1 MPFDVSDTDTLEVS
15 FPFDDFFIST
25 TGNRLIENLLL
36 TRLMVELFPSKAE
49 AASLLMIGKAAAGVI
64 TFGLVSGLFS

>member
-1 MPFDVSDTDTLEVS
+1 MPFDVTDTDTLEVS
-15 FPFDDFFIST
+15 FPNDDFFIST

-49 AASLLMIGKAAAGVI
+49 AASLSTIGKAAAGVI

>member
-49 AASLLMIGKAAAGVI
+49 AQAL
-64 TFGLVSGLFS
+64 